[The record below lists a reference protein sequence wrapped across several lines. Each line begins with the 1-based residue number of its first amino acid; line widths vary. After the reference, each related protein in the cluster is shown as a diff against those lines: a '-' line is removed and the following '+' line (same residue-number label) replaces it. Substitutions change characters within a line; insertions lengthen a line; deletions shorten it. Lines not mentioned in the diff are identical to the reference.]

1 MFEKFTLKNPFQ
13 TDPAMKT
20 KERYQPIVQ
29 KVNQLE
35 QSISSMTDEELRGQT
50 EKFRQRLANGKESLD
65 QLLPE
70 AFATVREA
78 SKRVLGLRPFDV
90 QVIGGVILHEGQI
103 AEMRTGEGKTL
114 VSALPAYL
122 NALSGKGVH
131 VVTVNDYLAKR
142 DMEWIGQIHK
152 FLGLSVGLI
161 QANMSEQE
169 RRSGYSKDVTYVTNS
184 ELGFDYLRDNL
195 AQVPED
201 LVLREFNF
209 CIIDEVDSILIDE
222 ARTPLIISGVADKP
236 SERYVQAAKIAD
248 AFQKSVHYTVDE
260 KQKHDWGKMVTGIQ
274 DHIGSLN
281 FGYRTA
287 LREKK
292 VDYKNEY
299 CSFVDANTVKGVNKR
314 GVEKQY
320 TFDKCVI
327 AVGGRPSYLDV
338 PGARELCITS
348 DDVFSLENPP
358 GKTLCVGASY
368 ISLETAGFLTA
379 LGYDTSVVV
388 RSVFLRGFD
397 AEIAKQIVGHMER
410 HGTRMIRD
418 TTPQKFEKTEDGKIK
433 VEFKNTMFGNKFKE
447 EFDTVVLA
455 VGRDAVTEGLNL
467 PAAGVEFNPKNG
479 KIPCVDEQTNVSHIY
494 AIGDVLDTRQE
505 LTPVAIK
512 AGVRLAHRIF
522 GDDGKPKLKM
532 NYDLV
537 PTTVFTPLEYGCVG
551 MSEELAKETY
561 GEENIESF
569 LSYFKPL
576 EWTVNHAAHDNGN
589 MHREDNACF
598 AKVVVNK
605 ADSDRVVGLHYL
617 YLL

>member
-1 MFEKFTLKNPFQ
+1 VSSNTTELGAFFPRRSFTSFLSSSSSSSSFERQEAQLNP
-13 TDPAMKT
+13 
-20 KERYQPIVQ
+20 
-29 KVNQLE
+29 
-35 QSISSMTDEELRGQT
+35 
-50 EKFRQRLANGKESLD
+50 
-65 QLLPE
+65 
-70 AFATVREA
+70 
-78 SKRVLGLRPFDV
+78 SKRTKFHNNNNNNSYFSSASSRRRNHSHSRSPGDLFRALERPTNEGVDQSSKEDFSFSEMVEGGESPTSPLMQHGKDYDLV
-90 QVIGGVILHEGQI
+90 VIGGG
-103 AEMRTGEGKTL
+103 
-114 VSALPAYL
+114 
-122 NALSGKGVH
+122 SGG
-131 VVTVNDYLAKR
+131 LAAAK
-142 DMEWIGQIHK
+142 EAAKHGAK
-152 FLGLSVGLI
+152 V
-161 QANMSEQE
+161 AC
-169 RRSGYSKDVTYVTNS
+169 
-184 ELGFDYLRDNL
+184 FDF
-195 AQVPED
+195 V
-201 LVLREFNF
+201 
-209 CIIDEVDSILIDE
+209 
-222 ARTPLIISGVADKP
+222 KP
-236 SERYVQAAKIAD
+236 SERGTTWGLGGTCVNVGCIPKKLMHQAGILGESFSD
-248 AFQKSVHYTVDE
+248 ANAFGWTVDE

-617 YLL
+617 GPNAGEVTQGYAVAMKMNMTKQDLDGTVGIHPTVSEQFTTMSITRSSGEDPQSKGC